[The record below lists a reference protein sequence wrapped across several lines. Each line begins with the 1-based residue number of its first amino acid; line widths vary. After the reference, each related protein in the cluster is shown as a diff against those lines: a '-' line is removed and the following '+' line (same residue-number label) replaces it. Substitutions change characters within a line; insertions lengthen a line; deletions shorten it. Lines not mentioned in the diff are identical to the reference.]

1 MLFEIH
7 ITVTQ
12 LSESQKEQF
21 LNFCNDSKSKA
32 IFIELVRGHYVDQ
45 PMLTKVLNV
54 DTVQQCQQL
63 AEDLISQLQQAAF
76 RPIRLK
82 IEIPIED
89 FVLGSFVVE
98 SSSDKKQLKN
108 YFEWHGKVGFINV
121 QKLNHLCEQHAV
133 HLSKNSLKDQR
144 DYRFITLREY
154 NNKNIFEQRIFNLKQ
169 ALQQGDWLLLKEQ
182 SEYCIYDNNLQLDN
196 GWLTHEYSAS

>member
-7 ITVTQ
+7 ITVSQ
-12 LSESQKEQF
+12 LSELQKEQF
-21 LNFCNDSKSKA
+21 LDFCIDSKSKA
-32 IFIELVRGHYVDQ
+32 IFIELVHGDCVDQ
-45 PMLTKVLNV
+45 PMLTKVLSV
-54 DTVQQCQQL
+54 DTVQQAQQL
-63 AEDLISQLQQAAF
+63 AQDLIRQLQQAAF

-89 FVLGSFVVE
+89 FVLGSAVVE
-98 SSSDKKQLKN
+98 SCRD
-108 YFEWHGKVGFINV
+108 
-121 QKLNHLCEQHAV
+121 EQHAI
-133 HLSKNSLKDQR
+133 HLSKNALKDQH

-154 NNKNIFEQRIFNLKQ
+154 SNKNIFEQRIFNLKQ

-196 GWLTHEYSAS
+196 GWLTHEYSAP